1 MAPRPV
7 IAVEA
12 GLKKGGLARV
22 TLDQIIALIVL
33 IAVVGVMIHGR
44 MRSDVVA
51 LSGAATLLLFG
62 VVRPVEV
69 QSAFASPAVI
79 ALAGLFVIAYAIEL
93 SGLLGLI
100 IRKATSLCQR
110 FGATGIWVVIGLC
123 GSVGGFLNNTPVVVL
138 AAPVVRDMAKSL
150 KLSPKR
156 FLMPLSHVTVL
167 GGLLTLIGTS
177 TNLLVND
184 MARNAGQPVFSLFEI
199 TPVGLI
205 IALVG
210 GLWLYFFGARQ
221 LGRSATAEEEAEAE
235 RERLAAE
242 AQAAKGAR
250 RWRLPFSLPSL
261 ARLGESRNQRDGTGD
276 AHLGDVDLYSSA
288 DRPLQWKRALIALAV
303 FVLVVAAAGLGI
315 APIAAAAFAGAVA
328 LILLGVL
335 TPEEAYSGLKPDIL
349 LLIAGM
355 VVVGTAIEVTGL
367 AAQGAGLLIEV
378 IRPFGP
384 LGALIVLYGVTLF
397 ATELLSNATVAVL
410 VTPIAV
416 ALAESLGV
424 DPRPF
429 LVAVMMAASAAFATP
444 FGYQTNVLV
453 YQMGG
458 YSYMDFVR
466 VGTPLNLITWAAA
479 MVAIPIFFPF

>member
-1 MAPRPV
+1 V

-51 LSGAATLLLFG
+51 LSGAAALLLFG

-93 SGLLGLI
+93 SGLLGLM
-100 IRKATSLCQR
+100 IRKATSLCRR

-156 FLMPLSHVTVL
+156 FLMPLSHVTVM

-210 GLWLYFFGARQ
+210 GLWLYVFGARQ

-242 AQAAKGAR
+242 AQAAKTSC

-378 IRPFGP
+378 IHPFGP

>member
-1 MAPRPV
+1 M
-7 IAVEA
+7 
-12 GLKKGGLARV
+12 

-33 IAVVGVMIHGR
+33 VAVVGLMIHGR

-51 LSGAATLLLFG
+51 LSGAAALLLLG

-93 SGLLGLI
+93 SGLLGLM
-100 IRKATSLCQR
+100 IRKATALCRR
-110 FGATGIWVVIGLC
+110 FGAVGIWAVIGLC

-138 AAPVVRDMAKSL
+138 AAPVVRDMARSL

-199 TPVGLI
+199 TPVGLV

-221 LGRSATAEEEAEAE
+221 LGRTASLDEEAEAE
-235 RERLAAE
+235 RERIEAE
-242 AQAAKGAR
+242 ARALAETQAATRQPRLG
-250 RWRLPFSLPSL
+250 RWRLPFALPSL
-261 ARLGESRNQRDGTGD
+261 SRFGESRNQRDGTGD
-276 AHLGDVDLYSSA
+276 AHLGDVEMYASA
-288 DRPLQWKRALIALAV
+288 DRPLQWRRALIALTV

-335 TPEEAYSGLKPDIL
+335 TPDEAYSGLKPDIL

-458 YSYMDFVR
+458 YSYLDFVR
-466 VGTPLNLITWAAA
+466 VGLPLNLITWAAA

>member
-1 MAPRPV
+1 M
-7 IAVEA
+7 
-12 GLKKGGLARV
+12 

-33 IAVVGVMIHGR
+33 VAVVGVMIHGR

-51 LSGAATLLLFG
+51 LSGAAALLLFG

-93 SGLLGLI
+93 SGLLGLM
-100 IRKATSLCQR
+100 IRKATALCRR

-156 FLMPLSHVTVL
+156 FLMPLSHVTVM

-199 TPVGLI
+199 TPVGLV

-210 GLWLYFFGARQ
+210 GLWLYFVGARQ
-221 LGRSATAEEEAEAE
+221 LGRAACAEEEAEAE
-235 RERLAAE
+235 RERLEAE
-242 AQAAKGAR
+242 AQAAKTSR

-261 ARLGESRNQRDGTGD
+261 AQLGESRSQRDGTGD
-276 AHLGDVDLYSSA
+276 AHLGDVDLYASA
-288 DRPLQWKRALIALAV
+288 DRPLQWKRALIALAI

-424 DPRPF
+424 DARPF

-453 YQMGG
+453 FQMGG

-466 VGTPLNLITWAAA
+466 VGAPLNLITWAAA

>member
-1 MAPRPV
+1 M
-7 IAVEA
+7 
-12 GLKKGGLARV
+12 
-22 TLDQIIALIVL
+22 TFDQIAALAVL
-33 IAVVGVMIHGR
+33 VGVVGVLIHGKVR
-44 MRSDVVA
+44 ADVVA
-51 LSGAATLLLFG
+51 LTGAAVLLLLG

-69 QSAFASPAVI
+69 QGAFASPAVI

-93 SGLLGLI
+93 SGLLGLL
-100 IRKATSLCQR
+100 IRQATQLAAR
-110 FGATGIWVVIGLC
+110 IGARGIWIVIGLC

-138 AAPVVRDMAKSL
+138 AAPVIRDVAQSL
-150 KLSPKR
+150 RLSPKR

-184 MARNAGQPVFSLFEI
+184 MARNAGQPVFGLFEI
-199 TPVGLI
+199 TPVGLF
-205 IALVG
+205 IAVAG
-210 GLWLYFFGARQ
+210 ALWLYFVGARQ
-221 LGRSATAEEEAEAE
+221 LGRAVAEDEAEAARVAMIE
-235 RERLAAE
+235 ESRRRAE
-242 AQAAKGAR
+242 AETKNRQR
-250 RWRLPFSLPSL
+250 RRLLPFGLP
-261 ARLGESRNQRDGTGD
+261 RLGESRNQSDGSGD
-276 AHLGDVDLYSSA
+276 AHLGDVALYGAADLPFRLRPAMISLAIFALVIASA
-288 DRPLQWKRALIALAV
+288 AL
-303 FVLVVAAAGLGI
+303 GW
-315 APIAAAAFAGAVA
+315 APIAASAFAGAVA
-328 LILLGVL
+328 LILCRVI
-335 TPEEAYSGLKPDIL
+335 TPEEAYAGLRPEIL

-367 AAQGAGLLIEV
+367 AAAGADGLIHV
-378 IRPFGP
+378 IRPMGP

-410 VTPIAV
+410 ITPIAV

-429 LVAVMMAASAAFATP
+429 LVCVMMAASAAFATP

-453 YQMGG
+453 FNMGG

-466 VGTPLNLITWAAA
+466 VGLPLNLVTWVAA

>member
-1 MAPRPV
+1 M
-7 IAVEA
+7 
-12 GLKKGGLARV
+12 

-33 IAVVGVMIHGR
+33 VAVVGVMIHGR

-51 LSGAATLLLFG
+51 LSGAAALLLFG

-93 SGLLGLI
+93 SGLLGLM
-100 IRKATSLCQR
+100 IRKATGLCRR

-138 AAPVVRDMAKSL
+138 AAPVVRDMARSL

-156 FLMPLSHVTVL
+156 FLMPLSHVTVM

-199 TPVGLI
+199 TPVGLV

-210 GLWLYFFGARQ
+210 GLWLYFVGARQ
-221 LGRSATAEEEAEAE
+221 LGRAACAEEEAEAD
-235 RERLAAE
+235 RERLEAE
-242 AQAAKGAR
+242 AQAAKTSR

-261 ARLGESRNQRDGTGD
+261 AQLGESRSQRDGTGD
-276 AHLGDVDLYSSA
+276 AHLGDVDLYASA

-453 YQMGG
+453 YQMAG